1 VNGPLTTPLGGPCDL
16 IAAAALLAL
25 RDLWSAG
32 EATKADF
39 ALVDGGPAR
48 TPARYDEW
56 CQFQGVGGAPILR
69 DLTRGRWPNK
79 VCNQRNRFT
88 LEFLNQARPRAL
100 TRDVTCTRIVGHTG
114 RHAAASDGRI
124 VAVWGYRP

>member
-1 VNGPLTTPLGGPCDL
+1 MNGPLTTPLGGPFDL
-16 IAAAALLAL
+16 IAAAALVAL

-56 CQFQGVGGAPILR
+56 CQFQGFGGAPIFR
-69 DLTRGRWPNK
+69 DLTRGRWPDK

-88 LEFLNQARPRAL
+88 LEVRDVERPRAL
-100 TRDVTCTRIVGHTG
+100 TRNVTCTRIVGHTG
-114 RHAAASDGRI
+114 RHAAASGGQI
-124 VAVWGYRP
+124 VAVWGERS